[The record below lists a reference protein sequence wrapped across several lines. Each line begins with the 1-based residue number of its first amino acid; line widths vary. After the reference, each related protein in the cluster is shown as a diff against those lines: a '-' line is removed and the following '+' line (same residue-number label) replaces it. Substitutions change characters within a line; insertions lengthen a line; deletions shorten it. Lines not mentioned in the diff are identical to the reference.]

1 MSDVIK
7 LLPDS
12 VANQI
17 AAGEVIQRPASV
29 IKELVENAVDAQ
41 ATSIQIILKDAG
53 RTLIQVIDNG
63 VGMTDTDARLAFE
76 RHSTSKIREAADLFA
91 LQTMGFRGEALASI
105 AAISH
110 IELRTCARGAQ
121 LGTKLVINASHC
133 ESQEPDV
140 CPAGCNFMIKDLFFN
155 VPARR
160 KFLKSNQV
168 ELSNIIKEFE
178 KLALVNYGVEF
189 SLSHNGNMLYK
200 LNTGTFKQRII
211 ALMGHNLD
219 QQLIPLNI
227 ETDLVKISGF
237 IGKPENARK
246 RNVMQYF
253 FVNGRYMRHPYFHK
267 AVLMCYSELIPNDAQ
282 PSYFLVFDV
291 DPETIDVNIH
301 PTKTEIKFENELP
314 IWQIVSAAVKET
326 LGRFS
331 VVPSIDFDNEDA
343 PEIPAFTLPHSNK
356 VPDISIDKSYNPF
369 KETHTST
376 AAIKS
381 GESTTGEGYNR
392 QRYGSSAMPN
402 WEELYKNFEQA
413 KQESLD
419 DIDIQPKQE
428 ISDEKSLI
436 AVDEEVNSVMQLNN
450 RYLLTLSSEG
460 LIVLDQHRAHMVV
473 IYNRIMNQIDGMN
486 VVSQRVLFPEVIH
499 LNPADGAIFDEIEV
513 ELEKAGFGLSRL
525 SGGDWAINSVPPGLD
540 GVNVLEL
547 LQEVI
552 GQVSTGGTSAR
563 DKVFENIALT
573 IASKAAI
580 PYGRQLSV
588 DEIKSLISSWREV
601 KTNRYTPSGKLVV
614 NLLTNDQVAKMF
626 S

>member
-63 VGMTDTDARLAFE
+63 VGMSDTDARLAFE
-76 RHSTSKIREAADLFA
+76 RHSTSKIRQADDLFS

-121 LGTKLVINASHC
+121 LGTKLLINASHC

-140 CPAGCNFMIKDLFFN
+140 CPVGCNFMIKDLFFN

-178 KLALVNYGVEF
+178 KLALVNYNIDFTVT
-189 SLSHNGNMLYK
+189 HNGNMLYK
-200 LNTGTFKQRII
+200 LTGGAFKQRII
-211 ALMGHNLD
+211 ALFGHNID
-219 QQLIPLNI
+219 QQLIPLNVD
-227 ETDLVKISGF
+227 TSLVKISGF
-237 IGKPENARK
+237 IGKPESARK
-246 RNVMQYF
+246 RNAMQYF

-267 AVLMCYSELIPNDAQ
+267 AVLSCYNELIPDESQ
-282 PSYFLVFDV
+282 PKYFLVLDV

-314 IWQIVSAAVKET
+314 IWQIISAAVKET

-331 VVPSIDFDNEDA
+331 VVPSIDFDKEGA
-343 PEIPAFTLPHSNK
+343 PEIPSFSIPHTSK
-356 VPDISIDKSYNPF
+356 IPEIAVDKNYNPF
-369 KETHTST
+369 KQQPGSPSH
-376 AAIKS
+376 
-381 GESTTGEGYNR
+381 GGGY
-392 QRYGSSAMPN
+392 SSSHNDSLPN
-402 WEELYKNFEQA
+402 WEELYKNFEKS
-413 KQESLD
+413 KQEGLD
-419 DIDIQPKQE
+419 E
-428 ISDEKSLI
+428 IGELPAMTDVA
-436 AVDEEVNSVMQLNN
+436 AVESEIVEVNEEIHSVMQLGN
-450 RYLLTLSSEG
+450 RYLLTITQEG
-460 LIVLDQHRAHMVV
+460 LVILDQHRAHLAVLYERLM
-473 IYNRIMNQIDGMN
+473 RQIDGMN
-486 VVSQRVLFPEVIH
+486 VVSQRVLFPEIVH
-499 LNPADGAIFDEIEV
+499 LTVAQNAVFEEIEP
-513 ELEKAGFGLSRL
+513 ELEKAGFGLSQL
-525 SGGDWAINSVPPGLD
+525 SGGDWSINSVPPGLD
-540 GVNVLEL
+540 NVDIIEL
-547 LQEVI
+547 LNEVI
-552 GQVSTGGTSAR
+552 SSVSGVSVKE
-563 DKVFENIALT
+563 KVFEKIAIT

-580 PYGRQLSV
+580 PYGRQLNEQ
-588 DEIKSLISSWREV
+588 EIKTLINDWRNL
-601 KTNRYTPSGKLVV
+601 KNTKYTPSGKLIA
-614 NLLTNDQVAKMF
+614 NLLTIDHVTKMF
-626 S
+626 

>member
-29 IKELVENAVDAQ
+29 IKELVENSIDAQ
-41 ATSIQIILKDAG
+41 ASRVQIILKDAG

-76 RHSTSKIREAADLFA
+76 RHSTSKIREAGDLFA
-91 LQTMGFRGEALASI
+91 LNTMGFRGEALASI

-140 CPAGCNFMIKDLFFN
+140 CPSGCNFMIKDLFFN

-189 SLSHNGNMLYK
+189 SLTHNGNVLYK
-200 LNTGTFKQRII
+200 LTAGSFKQRIVS
-211 ALMGHNLD
+211 LMGHNID
-219 QQLIPLNI
+219 QQLIPLSI
-227 ETDLVKISGF
+227 ETSLVKITGF
-237 IGKPENARK
+237 IGKPENSRK

-267 AVLMCYSELIPNDAQ
+267 AVMMCYNDLIPDDSQ
-282 PSYFLVFDV
+282 PNYFLIFDV

-314 IWQIVSAAVKET
+314 IWQIISAAVKET

-331 VVPSIDFDNEDA
+331 VVPSIDFDKDDA
-343 PEIPAFTLPHSNK
+343 PEIPAFTLPHVNK
-356 VPDISIDKSYNPF
+356 APEISIDKSYNPF
-369 KETHTST
+369 KNGDTNN
-376 AAIKS
+376 
-381 GESTTGEGYNR
+381 G
-392 QRYGSSAMPN
+392 GSSSSGGNYSTSRYSSNTLPN
-402 WEELYKNFEQA
+402 WEELYKNFEKA
-413 KQESLD
+413 KQEGLD
-419 DIDIQPKQE
+419 GVDSVLPLNDEPHEMLLLPANDE
-428 ISDEKSLI
+428 ITHI
-436 AVDEEVNSVMQLNN
+436 IQLNKK
-450 RYLLTLSSEG
+450 YLLTLANDG
-460 LIVLDQHRAHMVV
+460 LIVLDQHRAHLLI
-473 IYNRIMNQIDGMN
+473 IYNRLMNQINGMN
-486 VVSQRVLFPEVIH
+486 VVTQRVLFPEVIH
-499 LNPADGAIFDEIEV
+499 LTPSQCAVFGDIEG
-513 ELEKAGFGLSRL
+513 ELEKAGFCLSRL
-525 SGGDWAINSVPPGLD
+525 SGDDWSINSVPPGLD
-540 GVNVLEL
+540 GVDVKEL
-547 LQEVI
+547 LQEI
-552 GQVSTGGTSAR
+552 FDQMTNGGTNVK
-563 DKVFENIALT
+563 DKVFENIVIT
-573 IASKAAI
+573 IATRAAI
-580 PYGRQLSV
+580 PYGRQLND
-588 DEIKSLISSWREV
+588 DEIKTLITEWRDI
-601 KTNRYTPSGKLVV
+601 KTNKYTPNGKRVV
-614 NLLTNDQVAKMF
+614 NHISNDQIEKMF
-626 S
+626 

>member
-29 IKELVENAVDAQ
+29 IKELVENAIDAQ
-41 ATSIQIILKDAG
+41 STSVQIILKDAG

-63 VGMTDTDARLAFE
+63 VGMSDTDARLAFE

-110 IELRTCARGAQ
+110 IELRTCVRGAQ

-140 CPAGCNFMIKDLFFN
+140 CPSGCNFMIKDLFFN

-189 SLSHNGNMLYK
+189 SLTHNGNVLYK
-200 LNTGTFKQRII
+200 LAAGSFKQRIV

-227 ETDLVKISGF
+227 ETSLVKISGF
-237 IGKPENARK
+237 IGKPENSRK

-267 AVLMCYSELIPNDAQ
+267 AVMMCYNELIPDDSQ
-282 PSYFLVFDV
+282 PNYFLVFDV

-314 IWQIVSAAVKET
+314 IWQIITAAVKET

-331 VVPSIDFDNEDA
+331 MVPSIDFDKEDA
-343 PEIPAFTLPHSNK
+343 PEIPAFTVPHTNK
-356 VPDISIDKSYNPF
+356 APDISIDKSYNPF
-369 KETHTST
+369 KTNALNNGET
-376 AAIKS
+376 APS
-381 GESTTGEGYNR
+381 GGSKHGSS
-392 QRYGSSAMPN
+392 RYGSNALPN

-413 KQESLD
+413 KREGLDEIDSSTSINASQEMLLMAD
-419 DIDIQPKQE
+419 QE
-428 ISDEKSLI
+428 DVGVVLQ
-436 AVDEEVNSVMQLNN
+436 MNN
-450 RYLLTLSSEG
+450 KYLLTISTEG
-460 LIVLDQHRAHMVV
+460 LIVLDQHRAHLLV
-473 IYNRIMNQIDGMN
+473 IYDRLIKQINGMN

-499 LNPADGAIFDEIEV
+499 FTPAQCAIYSEIEV

-525 SGGDWAINSVPPGLD
+525 SGDDWSINSVPPGLD
-540 GVNVLEL
+540 GVDVKEL
-547 LQEVI
+547 LQEVLE
-552 GQVSTGGTSAR
+552 QVSAGDTSVK
-563 DKVFENIALT
+563 DKVFENIAFT
-573 IASKAAI
+573 IATKAAI
-580 PYGRQLSV
+580 PYGRLLSDDEKKSLV
-588 DEIKSLISSWREV
+588 NDWREIKNN
-601 KTNRYTPSGKLVV
+601 KYTPNGKIVAI
-614 NLLTNDQVAKMF
+614 LLTNEQVNKMF
-626 S
+626 

>member
-63 VGMTDTDARLAFE
+63 VGMSDTDARLAFE
-76 RHSTSKIREAADLFA
+76 RHSTSKIRQADDLFS
-91 LQTMGFRGEALASI
+91 LHTMGFRGEALASI

-121 LGTKLVINASHC
+121 LGTKLLINASHC

-140 CPAGCNFMIKDLFFN
+140 CPVGCNFMIKDLFFN

-178 KLALVNYGVEF
+178 KLALVNYNIDFTVT
-189 SLSHNGNMLYK
+189 HNGNMLYK
-200 LNTGTFKQRII
+200 LSSGTLKQRII
-211 ALMGHNLD
+211 ALFGHNID
-219 QQLIPLNI
+219 QQLIPLNVD
-227 ETDLVKISGF
+227 TTLVKISGF
-237 IGKPENARK
+237 IGKPESARK
-246 RNVMQYF
+246 RNAMQYF

-267 AVLMCYSELIPNDAQ
+267 AVLSCYNELIPDDCQ
-282 PSYFLVFDV
+282 PKYFLVLDV

-314 IWQIVSAAVKET
+314 IWQIISAAVKET

-331 VVPSIDFDNEDA
+331 VVPSIDFDREDA
-343 PEIPAFTLPHSNK
+343 PEIPSFSIPHTSK
-356 VPDISIDKSYNPF
+356 APEIAVDKNYNPF
-369 KETHTST
+369 KQQ
-376 AAIKS
+376 S
-381 GESTTGEGYNR
+381 GSHGGGY
-392 QRYGSSAMPN
+392 SSQSDTLSN
-402 WEELYKNFEQA
+402 WEELYKNFEKS
-413 KQESLD
+413 KQVGLDEIGELPITPESSAMENNVVPVD
-419 DIDIQPKQE
+419 DEIQG
-428 ISDEKSLI
+428 
-436 AVDEEVNSVMQLNN
+436 VMQLSG
-450 RYLLTLSSEG
+450 RYLITITQDG
-460 LIVLDQHRAHMVV
+460 LVILDQHRTHFAV
-473 IYNRIMNQIDGMN
+473 IYERMMEQIDGMN
-486 VVSQRVLFPEVIH
+486 VVSQRVLFPEIVH
-499 LNPADGAIFDEIEV
+499 LTAAQNAVFEEIEP

-525 SGGDWAINSVPPGLD
+525 SGGDWSINSVPPGLD
-540 GVNVLEL
+540 NVDIIEL
-547 LQEVI
+547 FNEVI
-552 GQVSTGGTSAR
+552 TSVTGVSVK
-563 DKVFENIALT
+563 DKVFEKIAIT

-580 PYGRQLSV
+580 PYGRLLN
-588 DEIKSLISSWREV
+588 EEEMKTLITDWRNL
-601 KTNRYTPSGKLVV
+601 KNTKYTPSGKLIA
-614 NLLTNDQVAKMF
+614 NLLTLDQVAKMF
-626 S
+626 